1 MVCLAN
7 VLKISLQEVL
17 KISWRRLQ
25 NVLKMSWRRPGDVLK
40 TSWRRLED
48 VLKIYGQD
56 KYIGLDQ
63 DVLKTSWRRK
73 AKANIFVL
81 IKTSWRRLLK
91 TKTKDVFKT
100 SSRRLHQDECLLG
113 RFFFLYTIKTF
124 SSERRYL
131 KFYVFT
137 QSIWGT
143 TFSNHKYI
151 MFSNSMIYSCQ
162 SRIWILLFSP
172 QFPISKV
179 FSQNQLNIFAA
190 KTVPQDRHFC
200 IKQIF

>member
-1 MVCLAN
+1 MAKTNIL
-7 VLKISLQEVL
+7 VLTKTSSEDVRLRRTYSSWSRSLE
-17 KISWRRLQ
+17 
-25 NVLKMSWRRPGDVLK
+25 DVLK
-40 TSWRRLED
+40 TSSKDEDERRF
-48 VLKIYGQD
+48 Q
-56 KYIGLDQ
+56 
-63 DVLKTSWRRK
+63 
-73 AKANIFVL
+73 
-81 IKTSWRRLLK
+81 
-91 TKTKDVFKT
+91 DVFKT
-100 SSRRLHQDECLLG
+100 SSSRRMFAGL
-113 RFFFLYTIKTF
+113 FFFLYTIKTF